1 MVGGRSGWP
10 SFGGAFP
17 IGTSRS
23 WDEGQGVEASLRCA
37 LRSPWEKTWNFQK
50 HPVFGLVW
58 TLQRGQIVFAR
69 HYRLQYTPSVHSRI
83 DKFPTNKG
91 VPPFTALNLLC
102 GLALGIVESCHSAG
116 ESRWGTAA
124 SHLVESHWFVGGEL
138 QTAVWVSMC
147 VSFHLLWKL
156 WEHDEIIWN
165 IGVCNS
171 LFIPDCCDCAC
182 VMWTYSSSMRDTPE

>member
-23 WDEGQGVEASLRCA
+23 WDEGQGVEASLRQYMYTVYHWIIEITLGEILKFPETSSFWSCLPA
-37 LRSPWEKTWNFQK
+37 
-50 HPVFGLVW
+50 
-58 TLQRGQIVFAR
+58 LQRGQIVFAR
-69 HYRLQYTPSVHSRI
+69 HYRLQYTPSIHSRI

-116 ESRWGTAA
+116 ESR
-124 SHLVESHWFVGGEL
+124 
-138 QTAVWVSMC
+138 
-147 VSFHLLWKL
+147 
-156 WEHDEIIWN
+156 
-165 IGVCNS
+165 
-171 LFIPDCCDCAC
+171 
-182 VMWTYSSSMRDTPE
+182 